1 MGDTKSH
8 YKKIGEI
15 TEKYLKWYLYPL
27 IYFAV
32 SSLVCLYAWYGPY
45 PKGAVK
51 IIYKTI
57 ALIPSLLGIG
67 IITSWIIIAVILG
80 ITSLY
85 LKKRAKDTLIV
96 RLFQKV
102 PALSQDTEEKQ
113 VQKTPHSLIIK
124 IINSL
129 LYSFGTVLIVLGI
142 LLLIWIVRPYFSLLL
157 SSSKI
162 AALEKKVALG
172 QVKGNRIIIPSVLVD
187 APIIEGTSKGKLY
200 RGVCRVTNSSVPGE
214 GGNCIIE
221 GHNLAEFGF
230 WKPQSFFSI
239 LEVVDKGT
247 PIYVFYDGKKY
258 MYKVNEKT
266 YRHVNNPKLYDM
278 SPGERLT
285 LITCVSTWSPT
296 LYTNKRTVVIAYP
309 EF

>member
-1 MGDTKSH
+1 MGDMKGH

-15 TEKYLKWYLYPL
+15 TEKYLKWYLYPF
-27 IYFAV
+27 IYFVA

-57 ALIPSLLGIG
+57 VFIPSLLGIG
-67 IITSWIIIAVILG
+67 IITLWIIIVVILG
-80 ITSLY
+80 ITSIY
-85 LKKRAKDTLIV
+85 LKKRAKDPLIV
-96 RLFQKV
+96 RLFQKE
-102 PALSQDTEEKQ
+102 PASSRDTEEKR
-113 VQKTPHSLIIK
+113 VQKTPHSLRIK

-129 LYSFGTVLIVLGI
+129 LYSFGTVLIVSGI
-142 LLLIWIVRPYFSLLL
+142 MLLIWIVRPYFSLLL

-172 QVKGNRIIIPSVLVD
+172 QVQGNRIIIPSVLVD
-187 APIIEGTSKGKLY
+187 APIIEGTSKGKLS
-200 RGVCRVTNSSVPGE
+200 RGVCRVTNSSVPGD

-266 YRHVNNPKLYDM
+266 YLHVNNPKLYDV

-285 LITCVSTWSPT
+285 LITCVSTWST
-296 LYTNKRTVVIAYP
+296 ALYTNKRTVVIAYP